1 MSQSIPHGGSLV
13 NLVDLDFDYKSLK
26 NELELDNTALSDLE
40 LIAIGAY
47 SPLNGFMKKEDYES
61 VVENM
66 HLTDGTVWSIP
77 ITFPVNEKLAEDLTV
92 GEWVKLV
99 KEGAV
104 YGVLK
109 LEQLYKPNK
118 QEEAK
123 NVYKTSDLM
132 HPGVKKIYERPNIY
146 AGGEIRL
153 VQKIEKGE
161 FASFHLNPAETRR
174 KFKELGWNTVVG
186 FQTRNPIHRAHEYI
200 QKSALE
206 IVEGLFLHP
215 LVGETKLDDIP
226 AEIRMESYQVLL
238 NHYYPKNRVFL
249 SVFPAAMRYAGPREA
264 VFHAIVRKNY
274 GCTHFIVG
282 RDHAGVGNYYTT
294 YEAQEIFKNFTS
306 EELGI
311 TILFFEHSFY
321 CVKCEGM
328 ASAKTCPHGKD
339 NHVVLSGTNVRN
351 LLRNGI
357 YPPSTFSRKEVVD
370 VLIKGLQ
377 KQTEILQVE
386 EKKSQ
391 AANIKWY
398 ESSITKK
405 DRREQNAHK
414 SFILWFTGLSGSGK
428 STLANEIAKRLFNR
442 KIRNYVLDW
451 DNIRFGLNKDLGFS
465 KEDRQENIRRMGE
478 VSKLFVDSG
487 QVVLAAF
494 ISPFQKDRDHVRQL
508 VEKNEFIEVF
518 VNCPLDVCEKRDPKG
533 LYQKLR
539 EGKIKEFSGVDS
551 VYEEPVNPELII
563 ETSKYSIQECVA
575 LVIKYLEEKQLIET

>member
-13 NLVDLDFDYKSLK
+13 NLFDPYFDYQSLK
-26 NELELDNTALSDLE
+26 NEIELDNISLSDLE

-47 SPLNGFMKKEDYES
+47 SPLKGFLKKEDYES

-66 HLTDGTVWSIP
+66 RLMDGTVWSIP
-77 ITFPVNEKLAEDLTV
+77 ITLPVNEQQAEDLIV
-92 GEWVKLV
+92 GEWIKLV
-99 KEGAV
+99 KQGVV

-109 LEQLYKPNK
+109 LEQLYTPNK
-118 QEEAK
+118 QKEAK
-123 NVYKTSDLM
+123 NVYKTNDLM
-132 HPGVKKIYERPNIY
+132 HPGVKKLYERPNIF
-146 AGGEIRL
+146 AGGEIKL
-153 VQKIEKGE
+153 VHKIEKRE
-161 FASFHLNPAETRR
+161 FAYFHINPAETRR

-206 IVEGLFLHP
+206 IVDGLFLHP

-226 AEIRMESYQVLL
+226 AKIRMESYQVLL
-238 NHYYPKNRVFL
+238 NHYYPKDRVLL

-282 RDHAGVGNYYTT
+282 RDHAGVGNYYST
-294 YEAQEIFKNFTS
+294 YEAQEIFKNFTN

-311 TILFFEHSFY
+311 NILFFEHSFY
-321 CVKCEGM
+321 CLKCKTM
-328 ASAKTCPHGKD
+328 ASTKTCPHGKD
-339 NHVVLSGTNVRN
+339 NHVVLSGTTVRN
-351 LLRNGI
+351 LLRMGI
-357 YPPSTFSRKEVVD
+357 YPPSTFSREEVVD
-370 VLIKGLQ
+370 VLIKGIR
-377 KQTEILQVE
+377 KQTEILHVE

-391 AANIKWY
+391 ATNITWHN
-398 ESSITKK
+398 SSITKK
-405 DRREQNAHK
+405 DRREQNGHK

-428 STLANEIAKRLFNR
+428 STLANEIAKILFDR
-442 KIRNYVLDW
+442 KIRNYVLDG
-451 DNIRFGLNKDLGFS
+451 DNIRYGLNKDLGFS
-465 KEDRQENIRRMGE
+465 KEDRQENIRRIGE

-494 ISPFQKDRDHVRQL
+494 ISPFQKDRDLVRQL

-533 LYQKLR
+533 LYQELR

-563 ETSKYSIQECVA
+563 DTSKYSIQECVT
-575 LVIKYLEEKQLIET
+575 LLIKYLEEKQLIET